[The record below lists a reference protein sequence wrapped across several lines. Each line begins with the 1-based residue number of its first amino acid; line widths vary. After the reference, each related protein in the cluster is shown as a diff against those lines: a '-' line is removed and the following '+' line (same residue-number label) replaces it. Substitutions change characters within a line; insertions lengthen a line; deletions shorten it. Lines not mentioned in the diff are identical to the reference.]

1 MKILSQPSNE
11 HTSARSDARAKSH
24 GYGRQ
29 FPRTDYCYRSISED
43 AFGARS
49 PIRPDKTD
57 LRAFRNMSEDLMAED
72 ARRNILPEI
81 LTFGLVIGVAA
92 WSLISL
98 LVVLSQTGY
107 G

>member
-1 MKILSQPSNE
+1 MKTLSQHSNE
-11 HTSARSDARAKSH
+11 HISARSDARTKR
-24 GYGRQ
+24 YGRE

-43 AFGARS
+43 AFRARS
-49 PIRPDKTD
+49 PIHPDKAE
-57 LRAFRNMSEDLMAED
+57 LRAFRNMSEGLMAED
-72 ARRNILPEI
+72 ARRNLVPEI

-98 LVVLSQTGY
+98 LIVLSQTGY